1 MMFIFAVFSILII
14 IVASVAIAILYNK
27 KDK

>member
-1 MMFIFAVFSILII
+1 MMFIFAVFSILIM